1 MLSVSAG
8 GCAGNLPESA
18 VKIGCVVVACN
29 LRYLGNA
36 HPVAGK
42 QILRQFNALGG
53 NVAPG

>member
-42 QILRQFNALGG
+42 QILCQFDALGG